1 MRLRVVCQVVF
12 AALLLCALMIQTG
25 CGGGGGIQNRLTRAN
40 NTFFSDDAKV
50 LAIREASGVWLD
62 ADHIAL
68 FDRDL
73 ARIRHI
79 YPYLDSIHAFPPF
92 PMDQL
97 WVSVKKGTPWIA
109 TWDTGSTTTGE
120 QKLDALLAKYDAVS
134 IEIAFK
140 SDLLTYDSY
149 YIHFAQAMN
158 VNAMINEFRAASSS
172 FAYVE
177 ENNYVGDGDDIK
189 FHVTNGEKIYEFSHG
204 FGNCAD
210 GCRQRHFWTL
220 TLSGDGSISL
230 VESGSDLSGDP
241 GWTGRA
247 AVIRETTSGRKA
259 KAVQAHPST
268 AH

>member
-12 AALLLCALMIQTG
+12 AVLTLCTLLIQTG

-62 ADHIAL
+62 ADQIAL

-73 ARIRHI
+73 ARIRQI
-79 YPYLDSIHAFPPF
+79 YPYLGPIHTFPPF
-92 PMDQL
+92 PMDQV
-97 WVSVKKGTPWIA
+97 WVAVKKGTPWIA
-109 TWDTGSTTTGE
+109 TWDSGNTTTGE
-120 QKLDALLAKYDAVS
+120 PKLDALLAKYDAVS
-134 IEIAFK
+134 IGIAYK

-149 YIHFAQAMN
+149 YIHFAQSLN

-172 FAYVE
+172 FEFVE
-177 ENNYVGDGDDIK
+177 ENNYVGDGDDVK

-204 FGNCAD
+204 FDCAD
-210 GCRQRHFWTL
+210 GCAKRHFWTI
-220 TLSGDGSISL
+220 TLSGDGSLRL

-247 AVIRETTSGRKA
+247 ATIRDTASSRKA
-259 KAVQAHPST
+259 KSIQALSAVAH
-268 AH
+268 